1 MKLKTILIAAVLVDF
16 LALTGWA
23 FANASW
29 AALVEMLSSPLGIQ
43 VAADLCIALT
53 FASVWIW
60 RDAKSRGLNPLPW
73 IVLTWTTGSP
83 GPLAYAIRREL
94 AGSEEAQPNAIAIA
108 S

>member
-16 LALTGWA
+16 LALTAWA
-23 FANASW
+23 IANASW
-29 AALVEMLSSPLGIQ
+29 AALAEMLSSPLGIQ
-43 VAADLCIALT
+43 VAVDLCIALT

-60 RDAKSRGLNPLPW
+60 RDAKSRGLNPVPW
-73 IVLTWTTGSP
+73 IVLTWMTGSP

-94 AGSEEAQPNAIAIA
+94 AAADETQPNAVPVA